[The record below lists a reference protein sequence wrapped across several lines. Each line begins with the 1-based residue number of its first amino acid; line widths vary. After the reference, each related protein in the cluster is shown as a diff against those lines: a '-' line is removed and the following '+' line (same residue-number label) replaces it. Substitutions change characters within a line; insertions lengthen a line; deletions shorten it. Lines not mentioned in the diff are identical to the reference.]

1 MAATKR
7 DPKTMTMAEAAHRLL
22 LKHGKPMHYRELV
35 KRAIAAKMITTAGKT
50 PEQSLRSLMA
60 TEFVK
65 RAGKSRFRPRGEGL
79 YALTPYG
86 KKTPPA
92 EAAAAATRKA
102 RRRRPLRKAAAPRAA
117 APAAET
123 N

>member
-1 MAATKR
+1 MAVTKKTT
-7 DPKTMTMAEAAHRLL
+7 KTMTMAEAAHRIL

-35 KRAIAAKMITTAGKT
+35 KRAIAGKMITTAGKT

-65 RAGKSRFRPRGEGL
+65 RAAKSRFRPKGEGL
-79 YALTPYG
+79 YGLTPYG

-102 RRRRPLRKAAAPRAA
+102 RRRRPLRKPAARPA